1 MAPGGSACQEV
12 VESHPP
18 VADYE
23 IATTKSESNTTTMK
37 SAVSFVGKHG
47 INSNNGV
54 YELLECAVCTNL
66 MYPPIHQVCSH
77 VYTYSGSSTK
87 I

>member
-1 MAPGGSACQEV
+1 MAPGGSACKEV
-12 VESHPP
+12 VESHTP
-18 VADYE
+18 VADYD

-47 INSNNGV
+47 IHSNNGV
-54 YELLECAVCTNL
+54 YELLECPVCTNL
-66 MYPPIHQVCSH
+66 MYPPIHQVCSP
-77 VYTYSGSSTK
+77 VYTYSGSSIK